1 MRTGLILLTA
11 TYILSQ
17 FYRAFLGVL
26 GPSLQVELGMTEV
39 QLSNAASAWFLVFA
53 AAQLPIGWAFDT
65 VGPRRTT
72 SALVTLAAG
81 AGASLFAAASA
92 PWHVIVAM
100 GLIGLGCAP
109 MLMASFFIIARG
121 YPAAV
126 FATYAAIVVGV
137 GNLGNIAASTPLAW
151 MLDSFGWRTTL
162 GTLAAV
168 TVLFGILIGLILRDP
183 ARVQTE
189 GKGSILDL
197 FRIPALWLIIPVVA
211 VNYGPS
217 ASIRGSWI
225 GLYLDQV
232 HAASTVQ
239 IGNVTFFAALLI
251 ALGSI
256 AMGPLDRILG
266 TRKWVVFFGVLSG
279 AVFSALLALFGDNGI
294 WTAGIYTAMLSIS
307 GATFAV
313 IVAHAKAFI
322 PAHLTGRGVT
332 LVNMF
337 GIGGVGVLQAASGQ
351 VFDWS
356 KARTTDVAQPFE
368 AVFWFFAIVVL
379 IGATIYL
386 FSRDSRD

>member
-1 MRTGLILLTA
+1 MRTGLILLTL

-26 GPSLQVELGMTEV
+26 GPSLQAQLGMTEV

-72 SALVTLAAG
+72 SALVVLAAG
-81 AGASLFAAASA
+81 SGAWLFALATS
-92 PWHVIVAM
+92 PWHVTLAM

-121 YPAAV
+121 FPAAV
-126 FATYAAIVVGV
+126 FATYAAMVVGI

-151 MLDSFGWRTTL
+151 MLDAVGWRATL
-162 GTLAAV
+162 GSLAAV
-168 TVLFGILIGLILRDP
+168 TMVCGVLIALVLRDP
-183 ARVQTE
+183 DQVETKGQ
-189 GKGSILDL
+189 GSILDL
-197 FRIPALWLIIPVVA
+197 LRIPALWLIIPVVA

-217 ASIRGSWI
+217 ASIRGLWI
-225 GLYLDQV
+225 GPYLDQV
-232 HAASTVQ
+232 HGATTVQ
-239 IGNVTFFAALLI
+239 IGNVTFLAALLI
-251 ALGSI
+251 AVGTLVI
-256 AMGPLDRILG
+256 GPLDRVFG
-266 TRKWVVFFGVLSG
+266 TRKWVVFTGVASG
-279 AVFSALLALFGDNGI
+279 AVFCALLAQFGGTGI
-294 WTAGIYTAMLSIS
+294 WTAGIFAALLSIS

-313 IVAHAKAFI
+313 IMAHAKAFI
-322 PAHLTGRGVT
+322 PPHLTGRGVT

-356 KARTTDVAQPFE
+356 KASATDVAQPFE
-368 AVFWFFAIVVL
+368 AVFWFFTIVVL
-379 IGATIYL
+379 IGTTIYL
-386 FSRDSRD
+386 FSRDSLD

>member
-26 GPSLQVELGMTEV
+26 GPSLQVELGMSEA
-39 QLSNAASAWFLVFA
+39 QLANAASAWFLVFA

-72 SALVTLAAG
+72 GALVTLAAG
-81 AGASLFAAASA
+81 AGAVLFSLATV
-92 PWHVIVAM
+92 PWQITLAM

-121 YPAAV
+121 FAPAV
-126 FATYAAIVVGV
+126 FATYAALVVGV
-137 GNLGNIAASTPLAW
+137 GNLGNVAASTPLAW
-151 MLDSFGWRTTL
+151 MLDGVGWRNTML
-162 GTLAAV
+162 ILAGV
-168 TVLFGILIGLILRDP
+168 TVVCGVLITLILRDP
-183 ARVQTE
+183 EQIETDT
-189 GKGSILDL
+189 KGSILDL

-211 VNYGPS
+211 VNYAPS
-217 ASIRGSWI
+217 ASIRGLWI
-225 GLYLDQV
+225 GPYLDQV
-232 HAASTVQ
+232 HGATTVQ

-251 ALGSI
+251 AIGSI
-256 AMGPLDRILG
+256 AMGPLDRIFG
-266 TRKWVVFFGVLSG
+266 TRKWVVFTGVFSG
-279 AVFSALLALFGDNGI
+279 AIFSTLLALYGGNGI

-356 KARTTDVAQPFE
+356 KARSADVAQPFE
-368 AVFWFFAIVVL
+368 TVFWFFAAVVL